1 MAIGE
6 IGEIGESGRERVGA
20 IIREVAN
27 ETVMRHF
34 RALEKAE
41 VREKGPN
48 DFVTLAD
55 VECERVLGER
65 LLAAYPG
72 TAVLGEEAVA
82 ADPALMRR
90 LGEEKP
96 LWVLDPID
104 GTINFAHGRAGFA
117 SIVALIVGGST
128 EAGWIHDPLAD
139 ETVAAV
145 RGHGAWSGGKR
156 LAVAKGVALSRM
168 IGSAYGA
175 GAGNILAER
184 ALAQSGRIGS
194 LANRLCGGVEY
205 IDFAKGRRHFM
216 LSSRSLPWDHAAGV
230 LIASEAGGIARF
242 LDGSAYDPAL
252 SEKRVLVAP
261 DEASWRELQALVVAL
276 EPRRIR

>member
-1 MAIGE
+1 M
-6 IGEIGESGRERVGA
+6 EIGESGRERIGA
-20 IIREVAN
+20 IIREVGRRRCCA
-27 ETVMRHF
+27 HF

-55 VECERVLGER
+55 VECEQVLGER

-139 ETVAAV
+139 ETVAAL
-145 RGHGAWSGGKR
+145 RDHGAWSGGKR
-156 LAVAKGVALSRM
+156 LAAARGVALSRM

-184 ALAQSGRIGS
+184 ALAQSGRIGR
-194 LANRLCGGVEY
+194 LAGTASAAASSTSISPRGGA
-205 IDFAKGRRHFM
+205 ISCCPRARCPGTTPRAC
-216 LSSRSLPWDHAAGV
+216 SSRAKQAV
-230 LIASEAGGIARF
+230 LRASSTAR
-242 LDGSAYDPAL
+242 PTT
-252 SEKRVLVAP
+252 RP
-261 DEASWRELQALVVAL
+261 
-276 EPRRIR
+276 